1 MSTPNTNPI
10 MVRLANIGSARVS
23 AANTA
28 RDGSGTIP
36 TIFTAGADGS
46 LVSSIQ
52 FTSAQ
57 AAAAANSAM
66 VGRVFVTDNAGA
78 NPRLY
83 KEVVIPTVTPSVTVI
98 GAQVIITF
106 PNGLHLMS
114 GQLLKCC
121 ISVYAGAQ
129 DQMDVVAIGED
140 F

>member
-1 MSTPNTNPI
+1 MTTNFNPI
-10 MVRLANIGSARVS
+10 FIKQANIGQARVA

-46 LVSSIQ
+46 LVNSIQ

-57 AAAAANSAM
+57 ATAAASSAM
-66 VGRVFVTDNAGA
+66 VGRIFVTDNAGA
-78 NPRLY
+78 NPRMLR
-83 KEVVIPTVTPSVTVI
+83 EIAIPTVTPSTTVI

-106 PNGLHLMS
+106 SGGLQLVS

-121 ISVYAGAQ
+121 ITVYAGAQ
-129 DQMDVVAIGED
+129 DQMDVVAIGGD